1 VRALALLLGVV
12 VSAGCSTG
20 ASTAIELPPDDAGL
34 TLVDLSAP
42 PDLAEADVPPADVAR
57 PAPVDAVALPEAGT
71 VERGPF
77 PIVLVHGFAG
87 FQGIGAL
94 TYFYRVADDLRRR
107 GEVVYTPELPP
118 FAPPAT
124 RAPVLAATIRRAI
137 AETGRTRVVL
147 IAHSQGG
154 LDARY
159 LISTLAMGDRVAA
172 LVTVATPHRGT
183 RLGDAFA
190 GLIPGLNLGVLD
202 AAATAIGAVYNGAP
216 GRAEVRATLA
226 ALSERDAAAFNAGN
240 PDDPRVRYYS
250 VAGRSNR
257 RDGHAVCGDAVVANA
272 PTLLDAPFLPL
283 APLAAFLEGNDPTH
297 LVNDGLVTVQ
307 SARWGNFIG
316 CVPADHFDEVGQIAH
331 QGPDR
336 DSTFD
341 HVVLYRDLVRRLRDD
356 GL

>member
-1 VRALALLLGVV
+1 M
-12 VSAGCSTG
+12 
-20 ASTAIELPPDDAGL
+20 PDDAAL
-34 TLVDLSAP
+34 ILADLSVP
-42 PDLAEADVPPADVAR
+42 PDLTEDDVPTVDVAR
-57 PAPVDAVALPEAGT
+57 VTPLDAGTLPEAGT

-77 PIVLVHGFAG
+77 PVVFVHGFAG

-94 TYFYRVADDLRRR
+94 SYFYRVADDLRRR

-124 RAPVLAATIRRAI
+124 RAPVLAAAILRAL
-137 AETGRTRVVL
+137 AETGKSKVVL

-172 LVTVATPHRGT
+172 LITVATPHRGT

-190 GLIPGLNLGVLD
+190 GLIPGVNLGLLD

-216 GRAEVRATLA
+216 GRAEVRGTLA
-226 ALSERDAAAFNAGN
+226 ALSERDAARFNAGN

-257 RDGHAVCGDAVVANA
+257 RDGRAVCGDAMVANA
-272 PTLLDAPFLPL
+272 PTLVDAPFLPL
-283 APLAAFLEGNDPTH
+283 APLAGFLEGNDPTR
-297 LVNDGLVTVQ
+297 LVNDGLVTVE
-307 SARWGNFIG
+307 SARWGTFIG

-341 HVVLYRDLVRRLRDD
+341 HIVLYRELVRRLRDD